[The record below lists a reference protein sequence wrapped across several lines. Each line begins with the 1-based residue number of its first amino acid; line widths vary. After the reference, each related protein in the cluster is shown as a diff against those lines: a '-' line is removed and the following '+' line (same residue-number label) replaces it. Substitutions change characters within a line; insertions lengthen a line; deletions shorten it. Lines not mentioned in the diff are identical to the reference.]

1 MPESKTSERRITA
14 AQKQRRALEL
24 RAAGKTFPQIAEELG
39 YRSVSSAYGAVMR
52 GLERTLQEPAEE
64 LRRLEAERLDRLF
77 EVAFRKATRDG
88 SVWAVDR
95 CISIM
100 ERRARLFGLDREA
113 APDEVEKYLGSF
125 LAGIEAE
132 RARAEDL
139 SE

>member
-1 MPESKTSERRITA
+1 SERRITA

-88 SVWAVDR
+88 SV
-95 CISIM
+95 
-100 ERRARLFGLDREA
+100 
-113 APDEVEKYLGSF
+113 
-125 LAGIEAE
+125 
-132 RARAEDL
+132 
-139 SE
+139 